1 MKAIYWQSTNAVPIK
16 FCKEIIQYAKN
27 KDKSLGV
34 TGGNPK
40 TKDNIKKSLKKR
52 KSNVVWLRESWIYKI
67 LNPYIIEANKQMK
80 LNYEVS
86 NNEVCQFTIYEQGHH
101 YGWHQDIWPEA
112 YPETHNDPDVRN
124 KNRKIS
130 SVLALNSNDEY
141 EGGVLQIALDE
152 FHTPKRVIEKVDLST
167 TGSLV
172 VFPSYLWHRVTPVT
186 KGIRY
191 SLVMW
196 TLGAD
201 FK

>member
-52 KSNVVWLRESWIYKI
+52 KSNVVWLKE
-67 LNPYIIEANKQMK
+67 
-80 LNYEVS
+80 S